1 MLTQFRHHYPQ
12 GSLISE
18 LINID
23 RGLYLVRVSI
33 EANKVTLATGLAGA
47 DTIEL
52 AEDRARERAIAALGL
67 EKLPLHHNQ
76 SDKETMRQG
85 DNETRRL
92 GDDEERNNT
101 SHTVQGSPITQPTPE
116 IKAPQ
121 PIPSPVE
128 SENHQP
134 DFTNTSSKEILTKE
148 VLTKEVLTESNGE
161 KPALETQ
168 EYPKNIFD
176 QPIVESS
183 ASPESPS
190 DSEAE
195 SSPPVQIDFNEIRH
209 KIDLEMKRLNWTKE
223 QGRDYLLS
231 TYGKRSR
238 LHLLDDELFEFL
250 HYLENLP
257 NS

>member
-33 EANKVTLATGLAGA
+33 EANGVTLATGLAGA

-76 SDKETMRQG
+76 SDKET
-85 DNETRRL
+85 RRL
-92 GDDEERNNT
+92 GDDEERNKT
-101 SHTVQGSPITQPTPE
+101 SHTVQSSSVTQPTPE

-134 DFTNTSSKEILTKE
+134 DFTNTSSTEVLTKE

-161 KPALETQ
+161 KPALESQ
-168 EYPKNIFD
+168 EYPRNIFD

-250 HYLENLP
+250 HYLETLP

>member
-18 LINID
+18 LIDID

-33 EANKVTLATGLAGA
+33 EANGVTLATGLAGA
-47 DTIEL
+47 DTVEL

-67 EKLPLHHNQ
+67 EKSPLHHDQ
-76 SDKETMRQG
+76 SDKKTRRQE
-85 DNETRRL
+85 NKETRKQ
-92 GDDEERNNT
+92 GDDEERNKT
-101 SHTVQGSPITQPTPE
+101 SHTVQSSPITQPTPE
-116 IKAPQ
+116 IKSPQ

-134 DFTNTSSKEILTKE
+134 DFTNTSSTE

-168 EYPKNIFD
+168 EYPRNIFD

-209 KIDLEMKRLNWTKE
+209 KIDLEMKRLNWTQE

-238 LHLLDDELFEFL
+238 LHLLDDELF
-250 HYLENLP
+250 
-257 NS
+257 

>member
-18 LINID
+18 LIDID

-33 EANKVTLATGLAGA
+33 EANGVTLATGLAGA
-47 DTIEL
+47 DTVEL

-67 EKLPLHHNQ
+67 EKSPLHHNQ
-76 SDKETMRQG
+76 SDKETRRQG
-85 DNETRRL
+85 DKETRRQGDKETRRL
-92 GDDEERNNT
+92 GDDEKRNKT
-101 SHTVQGSPITQPTPE
+101 SHTVQSSQITQPTPE

-134 DFTNTSSKEILTKE
+134 DFTNTSSTE

-168 EYPKNIFD
+168 EYPRNIFD

-209 KIDLEMKRLNWTKE
+209 KIDLEMKRLNWTQE

-238 LHLLDDELFEFL
+238 LHLLDDELF
-250 HYLENLP
+250 
-257 NS
+257 

>member
-33 EANKVTLATGLAGA
+33 EANGVTLATGLAGA
-47 DTIEL
+47 DTVEL

-76 SDKETMRQG
+76 SDKETRI
-85 DNETRRL
+85 L
-92 GDDEERNNT
+92 GDDEEINNT
-101 SHTVQGSPITQPTPE
+101 SHTVQSSQITQPTPE
-116 IKAPQ
+116 IKSPQ

-128 SENHQP
+128 SENHQHQL
-134 DFTNTSSKEILTKE
+134 DFTNTSSKE

-168 EYPKNIFD
+168 EYPRNIFD

>member
-67 EKLPLHHNQ
+67 EKSPLLHDQ
-76 SDKETMRQG
+76 SDKKTRRQEDKETRRQG
-85 DNETRRL
+85 D
-92 GDDEERNNT
+92 DEKNKT
-101 SHTVQGSPITQPTPE
+101 SHTVQSSQITQPTPE

-134 DFTNTSSKEILTKE
+134 DFTNTSSTE

-168 EYPKNIFD
+168 EYPRNIFD

-257 NS
+257 M